1 LANNSTDES
10 SFKTKK
16 GNQDIEE
23 GTMSR
28 LSEMR
33 VLGKEKTIK
42 TKKSNMK
49 KYSIGPFGGS

>member
-1 LANNSTDES
+1 
-10 SFKTKK
+10 
-16 GNQDIEE
+16 
-23 GTMSR
+23 MSR